1 MINLEKI
8 FAEIIERKHNEL
20 GLGQDYN
27 KKFSKIK
34 DFEANAI
41 GQIGEEFVNI
51 VISKIT
57 KIKDDSEVKQN
68 DEYDIETNSGL
79 RFEVKT
85 ARKGRKNDT
94 FQFNGLNPRYNYHY
108 LICLGLTEENLYYRI
123 FKKDEIKYVH
133 KDKKYYIIQG
143 NYRRQLVQMNPDNHV
158 NFKLTISINDLY
170 NIENF
175 ENELRNIIIPS
186 K

>member
-1 MINLEKI
+1 MNLEKI

-41 GQIGEEFVNI
+41 GQIGEEFAKY

-57 KIKDDSEVKQN
+57 KIKDESDVIH
-68 DEYDIETNSGL
+68 DEYDIETTSGV

-85 ARKGRKNDT
+85 ARKGRSTNT
-94 FQFNGLNPRYNYHY
+94 FQFNGLDPRYNYHY
-108 LICLGLTEENLYYRI
+108 LICLGLSEYDLFYRI
-123 FKKDEIKYVH
+123 FRKSDMKYEH
-133 KDKKYYIIQG
+133 TNQKYYITQG
-143 NYRRQLVQMNPDNHV
+143 NLKKQLVKMNPDNLV
-158 NFKLTISINDLY
+158 NFKLTLNIKDLY
-170 NIENF
+170 NINGF
-175 ENELRNIIIPS
+175 ENELKTILKQS